1 MNNIFYIQT
10 KSVNLYKIKINND
23 NGYISQNKNNLNVND
38 AQIDGSSI
46 FTGNSSNFRR
56 HSKTEVK
63 LFLKEVKSKVPPIIF
78 KEFIQNIKCI
88 N

>member
-10 KSVNLYKIKINND
+10 KSATQYKIKINND
-23 NGYISQNKNNLNVND
+23 KGYMSQNKNNNLNVND

-56 HSKTEVK
+56 HSKNEVK
-63 LFLKEVKSKVPPIIF
+63 LF
-78 KEFIQNIKCI
+78 
-88 N
+88 